1 MDELLPQLLHS
12 FPCAR
17 RHTRYPG
24 TPTLSENPL
33 VSGFR
38 KGIKK
43 KKPPVSLKPATYYSL
58 FTIFQ
63 HLRTLSADDTKC
75 SLSVLRNKLITLLTI
90 DGMARSADIESITR
104 DTIQFTDSQVHFTF
118 YNTKE
123 SKELC
128 EIPSSIGCYNED
140 KLICTVTVMK
150 AYVSRTENLRT
161 TSIPHI
167 VNGKSVMRTPLLLSD
182 MKDTRGYYYGLGHER
197 IAKVNLLTL
206 RACGITIFTAHSLRG
221 ASASKVVNLGGPLP
235 LVLSRARWA
244 GESTFRKHYWKPKA
258 YKEHSIILRHLALE
272 FILRMRTH

>member
-1 MDELLPQLLHS
+1 MDKLLPQLLHS
-12 FPCAR
+12 FPCAP
-17 RHTRYPG
+17 RHTKYLSPLG
-24 TPTLSENPL
+24 HPTLSENPL

-128 EIPSSIGCYNED
+128 EIRPPSV
-140 KLICTVTVMK
+140 VTMK
-150 AYVSRTENLRT
+150 T
-161 TSIPHI
+161 
-167 VNGKSVMRTPLLLSD
+167 D
-182 MKDTRGYYYGLGHER
+182 
-197 IAKVNLLTL
+197 
-206 RACGITIFTAHSLRG
+206 
-221 ASASKVVNLGGPLP
+221 
-235 LVLSRARWA
+235 
-244 GESTFRKHYWKPKA
+244 
-258 YKEHSIILRHLALE
+258 
-272 FILRMRTH
+272 